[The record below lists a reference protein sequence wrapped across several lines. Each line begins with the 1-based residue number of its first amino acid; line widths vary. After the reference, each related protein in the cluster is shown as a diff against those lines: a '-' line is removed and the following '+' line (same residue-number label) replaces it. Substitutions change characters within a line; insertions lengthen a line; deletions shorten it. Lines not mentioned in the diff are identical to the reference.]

1 MQQAIGMRNIKTAIS
16 ILVCLIIANV
26 LKLEYPF
33 YAAIATVISME
44 NSVTNSFTAGKNRVM
59 GTFVGAGVG
68 LAFASI
74 QPENVWLC
82 ALGTIVVIY
91 LCNLLKWN
99 KSVSIGS
106 IVFLAIM
113 LNLQGAS
120 PFQYSL
126 NRITDTLI
134 GVGVAVLVN
143 YLVFPPKY
151 EANIHKARRS
161 LSKEM
166 AYILDQLISK
176 EEFNRTKLRAQLKTL
191 EKYLDISK
199 EEFHLMKDGDD
210 SLENIIEEYESY
222 KLIYE
227 HLKMIQ
233 KLEGD
238 HDLSLHNMIRLGNQN
253 CDLNGK
259 EEEVQQLDPLFIIY
273 NYHIDR
279 ILNELESMGL
289 PLPFG
294 AKKKT
299 LERE

>member
-16 ILVCLIIANV
+16 IFVCLIIANV
-26 LKLEYPF
+26 LHLEYPF

-44 NSVTNSFTAGKNRVM
+44 NSVTNSFAAGKNRVM

-120 PFQYSL
+120 PLQYSL
-126 NRITDTLI
+126 NRIIDTLI
-134 GVGVAVLVN
+134 GVGVAVVVN

-151 EANIHKARRS
+151 EANIHKARQ
-161 LSKEM
+161 LLAKEM
-166 AYILDQLISK
+166 AYILNKLISK
-176 EEFNRTKLRAQLKTL
+176 EEFNRTKLRSQLKTL
-191 EKYLDISK
+191 EKYIDISK
-199 EEFHLMKDGDD
+199 EEFHLIKDGDD
-210 SLENIIEEYESY
+210 SLENIIDEYESY

-227 HLKMIQ
+227 HLKMIE
-233 KLEGD
+233 KLEGEQ
-238 HDLSLHNMIRLGNQN
+238 DLSIHNMIRLGNQN
-253 CDLNGK
+253 CDLNGNH
-259 EEEVQQLDPLFIIY
+259 EHVHQQDPLFIIY

-294 AKKKT
+294 AKK
-299 LERE
+299 EIDRA

>member
-1 MQQAIGMRNIKTAIS
+1 MQQTIGMRNIKTAIA
-16 ILVCLIIANV
+16 IFLCLLIAN
-26 LKLEYPF
+26 LLQLQYPF

-44 NSVTNSFTAGKNRVM
+44 NSVTNSFVAGKYRVM

-74 QPENVWLC
+74 QPENIWLC
-82 ALGTIVVIY
+82 AFGTIVVIY
-91 LCNLLKWN
+91 ICNLLKWK
-99 KSVSIGS
+99 KSIPIAI

-113 LNLQGAS
+113 LNLKGDP
-120 PFQYSL
+120 PFHYSI
-126 NRITDTLI
+126 NRIIDTLI
-134 GVGVAVLVN
+134 GVGVAVMVN

-151 EANIHKARRS
+151 ELNIRKARRL

-166 AYILDQLISK
+166 VYILDQLIAK
-176 EEFNRTKLRAQLKTL
+176 EEFNRKKLRAQLKTL

-199 EEFHLMKDGDD
+199 EEFHLIKDGDD
-210 SLENIIEEYESY
+210 SLENIIDEFESY

-233 KLEGD
+233 KLDGEQI
-238 HDLSLHNMIRLGNQN
+238 LSVDNMMRLGNQN
-253 CDLNGK
+253 CDVRGDEHKLH
-259 EEEVQQLDPLFIIY
+259 QDSQIIIY

-289 PLPFG
+289 PLPYG
-294 AKKKT
+294 AKKDT
-299 LERE
+299 LEQD

>member
-1 MQQAIGMRNIKTAIS
+1 MQQAIGMRNIKTAIA
-16 ILVCLIIANV
+16 IFICLVIANI

-99 KSVSIGS
+99 KSVSIAS

-120 PFQYSL
+120 PFQYSI

-134 GVGVAVLVN
+134 GVGVAVMVN
-143 YLVFPPKY
+143 YLVYPPKY
-151 EANIHKARRS
+151 EANIRKARR
-161 LSKEM
+161 LLAREM
-166 AYILDQLISK
+166 AYILNQLISK
-176 EEFNRTKLRAQLKTL
+176 EEFNRNKLRAQLKTL

-199 EEFHLMKDGDD
+199 EEFHLIKDGDD
-210 SLENIIEEYESY
+210 SLENIIDEYESY

-233 KLEGD
+233 KLEGEQN
-238 HDLSLHNMIRLGNQN
+238 LSIDNMMRLGNQY
-253 CDLNGK
+253 CDLDGNEDVLK
-259 EEEVQQLDPLFIIY
+259 QDSLFIIF

-289 PLPFG
+289 PLPYG
-294 AKKKT
+294 ARKESP
-299 LERE
+299 ERE